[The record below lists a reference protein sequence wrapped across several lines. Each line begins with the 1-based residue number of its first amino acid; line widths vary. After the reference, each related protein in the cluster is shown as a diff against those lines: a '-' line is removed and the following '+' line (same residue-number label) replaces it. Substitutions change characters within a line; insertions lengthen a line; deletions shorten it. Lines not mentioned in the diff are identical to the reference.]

1 MTPYNKDKTLSTI
14 LILLTCAAII
24 FGIGTSEGVQNLGSR
39 TLKDIVYYLFDF
51 YPDILLI
58 SYVFICLQITGYVE
72 LKYKQDNLTISLLS
86 IVFTPLLILF
96 VLQNG
101 NEDD

>member
-1 MTPYNKDKTLSTI
+1 MTPYNKDKTLSTL
-14 LILLTCAAII
+14 LILLTCAVII
-24 FGIGTSEGVQNLGSR
+24 YGIGTSDGVQNLDSK
-39 TLKDIVYYLFDF
+39 TLKDIVYYLIDF

-72 LKYKQDNLTISLLS
+72 LKYTISLLS
-86 IVFTPLLILF
+86 IIFTPLSILF
-96 VLQNG
+96 ILQND